1 MILKKLALE
10 SFRNLGRREI
20 ELSGGLNLVVGQNTS
35 GKTNLLEAV
44 AVLARGRSFRG
55 GKDQEMV
62 AYSKQMAKIRGEVAE
77 GEKLEVFLSQGEV
90 AGVRTPKKRYLV
102 NGVARRAVDFVGTL
116 KAVVFRPEDL
126 EMVTGSPSRRRD
138 YWDAL
143 LEQTDREYYRASLS
157 YRKGLRQRN
166 RLLEQIREG
175 KTTRAALFFWDRLL
189 VENGGLL
196 GRKRREWLDFVNSR
210 PDYFGDLEVV
220 YRQSPISPERLA
232 EYAGREVAAGV
243 TLIGPH
249 RDDFSLLAKEGEKRR
264 DLAVFGSRG
273 EQRLAIF
280 SLKLAE
286 LEFMHQKTGQR
297 PVLLLDDIFSELDQE
312 NREKLLAVIPK
323 QQTLMTVTETDQV
336 EKSLWQ
342 GWQKIELAGKA

>member
-1 MILKKLALE
+1 MILKKLVLE

-20 ELSGGLNLVVGQNTS
+20 ELSGGLNLIVGQNTS

-102 NGVARRAVDFVGTL
+102 NGVARRAVDFVGIL

-196 GRKRREWLDFVNSR
+196 GRKRRE
-210 PDYFGDLEVV
+210 
-220 YRQSPISPERLA
+220 
-232 EYAGREVAAGV
+232 
-243 TLIGPH
+243 
-249 RDDFSLLAKEGEKRR
+249 
-264 DLAVFGSRG
+264 
-273 EQRLAIF
+273 
-280 SLKLAE
+280 
-286 LEFMHQKTGQR
+286 
-297 PVLLLDDIFSELDQE
+297 
-312 NREKLLAVIPK
+312 
-323 QQTLMTVTETDQV
+323 
-336 EKSLWQ
+336 
-342 GWQKIELAGKA
+342 